1 MKKISIFF
9 WRQKIQWKKKKKIEI
24 YQKNYL
30 AGISKFLTT
39 INTSA
44 AITTNLIKFEI
55 TFPRKTP
62 FRESSSR
69 LSILNFLKKG
79 ERING
84 VTRSSIKE
92 EAKAVTCAPITN
104 QIANPITL

>member
-1 MKKISIFF
+1 
-9 WRQKIQWKKKKKIEI
+9 
-24 YQKNYL
+24 L

-55 TFPRKTP
+55 TFPRKIP

-104 QIANPITL
+104 QIAKPITL